1 MARSRALLAIAVA
14 CLSAGATGCGQDASR
29 DLGGAPPARE
39 ITQPSYMTF
48 GDYIVHFNAQSTTML
63 PAQVARAFGI
73 QRSENRA
80 MLNVAVLRQTSGV
93 DDTPVAA
100 NVRIAASNLLG
111 QVKDVR
117 VRELREGE
125 AIYYI
130 GEVTVANEE
139 IIKFDI
145 AVQPEGLARPYEFSF
160 KQQFYT
166 N

>member
-1 MARSRALLAIAVA
+1 MTRTRALFAVAVA
-14 CLSAGATGCGQDASR
+14 CLAAGTAACGRDASR
-29 DLGGAPPARE
+29 DSQGAPPARE
-39 ITQPSYMTF
+39 ITRPSSATF

-80 MLNVAVLRQTSGV
+80 MLNITVLRRNEATE
-93 DDTPVAA
+93 DMPVEA
-100 NVRIAASNLLG
+100 NVSVAASNLLG
-111 QVKDVR
+111 QVKNVR
-117 VRELREGE
+117 LRELREGE

-130 GEVTVANEE
+130 GEMTVANEE

-145 AVQPEGLARPYEFSF
+145 SVQPEGLERPYEFSF

>member
-1 MARSRALLAIAVA
+1 MSRTKALFAVAVA
-14 CLSAGATGCGQDASR
+14 CLATGTAACGRDASR
-29 DLGGAPPARE
+29 DSQGAPPARE
-39 ITQPSYMTF
+39 ITRPSSATF

-80 MLNVAVLRQTSGV
+80 MLNITILRRSEGA
-93 DDTPVAA
+93 DDTAVEAE
-100 NVRIAASNLLG
+100 VDVAASNLLG
-111 QVKDVR
+111 QVKNVR
-117 VRELREGE
+117 LRELREGE

-130 GEVTVANEE
+130 GEMTVANEE

-145 AVQPEGLARPYEFSF
+145 SVQPEGVERPYEFSF

>member
-1 MARSRALLAIAVA
+1 MTRTRALLAVAVA
-14 CLSAGATGCGQDASR
+14 CLVAGTTACGRDASR
-29 DLGGAPPARE
+29 DSQGAPPARE
-39 ITQPSYMTF
+39 ITRPSSATF

-80 MLNVAVLRQTSGV
+80 MLNITILRRSEGA
-93 DDTPVAA
+93 DDTAVEAE
-100 NVRIAASNLLG
+100 VDVAASNLLG
-111 QVKDVR
+111 QVKNVR
-117 VRELREGE
+117 LRELREGE

-130 GEVTVANEE
+130 GEMTVADEE
-139 IIKFDI
+139 IIKFDM
-145 AVQPEGLARPYEFSF
+145 AVQPEGLERPYEFSF